1 MSEGKTTIRLAVI
14 PAINRCLLHRSS
26 AMSFSSDFPFPT
38 PGFYA
43 YVLSQRTDTRTAHEK
58 NVARFDALHIRHL
71 SPFPDAFLP
80 RCRLTPSFPLHPVR
94 FTNSAH
100 VALANDE
107 KQFFDLTHLSF
118 TEFTLLHTYLY
129 NTLLTSHKHS
139 NSTSAHLHTMPTH
152 LTTSDQLLLWLFH
165 LCGDR
170 TSQLVMHFDYLHR
183 STLLRYIDHVSWCMN
198 EVLHNCISWPTSAE
212 KEALYGKMSI
222 HQHAIAVLD
231 GTHCRTQAPEQLNNT
246 YYSGYKHTHTQN
258 YLCCVDYMGMI
269 IHIEGPFPGRPN
281 DRACY
286 NRSDLSLNQQKY
298 LSGDEKILAD
308 GVFMGGPGLIVPIHS
323 DTYSQPMDEGARRG
337 MMSYNAE
344 FTANRLIVEDV
355 FGWLKQRAC
364 VLNTAWE
371 RHLDKQGAIF
381 TAACKLHNFTR
392 MLRLDYALQQYQV
405 AANHSE

>member
-1 MSEGKTTIRLAVI
+1 
-14 PAINRCLLHRSS
+14 
-26 AMSFSSDFPFPT
+26 
-38 PGFYA
+38 
-43 YVLSQRTDTRTAHEK
+43 
-58 NVARFDALHIRHL
+58 
-71 SPFPDAFLP
+71 
-80 RCRLTPSFPLHPVR
+80 
-94 FTNSAH
+94 
-100 VALANDE
+100 
-107 KQFFDLTHLSF
+107 
-118 TEFTLLHTYLY
+118 
-129 NTLLTSHKHS
+129 
-139 NSTSAHLHTMPTH
+139 
-152 LTTSDQLLLWLFH
+152 
-165 LCGDR
+165 
-170 TSQLVMHFDYLHR
+170 
-183 STLLRYIDHVSWCMN
+183 MN

-231 GTHCRTQAPEQLNNT
+231 GTHCRTQAREQLNNT
-246 YYSGYKHTHTQN
+246 HYSGYKHTHTQN

-281 DRACY
+281 ARACY

-308 GVFMGGPGLIVPIHS
+308 GGFMGGPGLIVPIHS

-392 MLRLDYALQQYQV
+392 TVFYFPIEV
-405 AANHSE
+405 ESK